1 MKIQIDI
8 PDFICSKLYEL
19 GIGKAKMANVFRA
32 YLNTLMEDDY
42 EAFETEFN
50 SWLEDLTQEELTDI
64 QNGNNL

>member
-8 PDFICSKLYEL
+8 PDIICTKLNEL

-32 YLNTLMEDDY
+32 YLSTLMEDDY
-42 EAFETEFN
+42 EQFQDDFN
-50 SWLEDLTQEELTDI
+50 TWLDALTDEELTDI

>member
-8 PDFICSKLYEL
+8 PDIICTKLNEL
-19 GIGKAKMANVFRA
+19 GTGKAKMANVFRA

-42 EAFETEFN
+42 EQFQDDFN
-50 SWLEDLTQEELTDI
+50 TWLDALTDEELTDI